1 VAAASP
7 AIPLLNR
14 RGLLLASDRVAN
26 AQMHVLLA
34 LLRRRA

>member
-7 AIPLLNR
+7 AIPLFNR

-26 AQMHVLLA
+26 AQMHILLA
-34 LLRRRA
+34 PLRSRA